1 MKKPVAHESLR
12 ISHHEL
18 YVWLLYPQI
27 LSALNGCEERE
38 NFPLKKVN
46 SHYRLLLSFATH
58 RSLLFACAFVTA
70 GDAAGHMSLQV
81 HQTGILWAA
90 LDVRTG
96 DAVRC
101 KGKFLR
107 VIHLK
112 QLQSGFC
119 FYIYFLKFLHFLRFY
134 VWQFRFNG
142 PLAHILA
149 KKIMWT
155 SAGVISRFLDRLQ
168 LARPR
173 NFNACF

>member
-38 NFPLKKVN
+38 KISPLKKVN
-46 SHYRLLLSFATH
+46 SHYLPFATH
-58 RSLLFACAFVTA
+58 RSLLFACAFVAA
-70 GDAAGHMSLQV
+70 GDAAGHMRLQV

-90 LDVRTG
+90 LDVCTG

-112 QLQSGFC
+112 QLQSGLLF
-119 FYIYFLKFLHFLRFY
+119 IYF
-134 VWQFRFNG
+134 
-142 PLAHILA
+142 
-149 KKIMWT
+149 
-155 SAGVISRFLDRLQ
+155 S
-168 LARPR
+168 
-173 NFNACF
+173 